1 MTLRELIKWGM
12 KFQMNRYIDEE
23 TKTLTELREDLKN
36 CVMELV
42 AEWENKN
49 HIKTYY
55 LFEINGLEL
64 ITDDL
69 K

>member
-1 MTLRELIKWGM
+1 MD
-12 KFQMNRYIDEE
+12 FQMSRSKMTI
-23 TKTLTELREDLKN
+23 LELREDLKN

>member
-1 MTLRELIKWGM
+1 MSRSKMTIL
-12 KFQMNRYIDEE
+12 
-23 TKTLTELREDLKN
+23 ELREDLKN

-42 AEWENKN
+42 VEWENKN